1 MDFNL
6 SPEHLL
12 IRKMMAEFTE
22 NEVKPIAAEVDAKTM
37 YPREN
42 IEKLFDLGVMGMCVP
57 KEYGGCGAD
66 PLASAICIEELSK
79 QCAST
84 GDIVA
89 THNGLCCDPIITHGT
104 EAQKAKYL
112 PMLTKGHKVGA
123 FCLTESDA
131 GSDAAKGQTEAKLE
145 GDHYVMNG
153 SKIFITNGYVADVF
167 VVFAMTDKSKG
178 TKGISAFIVE
188 SSFPGFSVGKHEEKM
203 GLHGSPT
210 AEIVFT
216 DMIVPKENMLGR
228 EGKGFNIAM
237 QTLDG
242 GRIGIA
248 AQALGIAEG
257 AIDETVA
264 YVKERKQ
271 FGRSIAQFQNT
282 QFELAEMKARVDAAK
297 YLVYKAGLKK
307 QQAMNGAKVRYSVE
321 AAEAKLI
328 ASRTASDVTRRCLQ
342 LFGGY
347 GYTRDYPIE
356 RMMRDAKITE
366 IYEGTSEVQMMVIS
380 GALLK

>member
-6 SPEHLL
+6 SREHQLV
-12 IRKMMAEFTE
+12 RKMMAEFTE
-22 NEVKPIAAEVDAKTM
+22 NEVKPIAAETDKTSQ

-57 KEYGGCGAD
+57 KEYGGAGAD

-131 GSDAAKGQTEAKLE
+131 GSDAAKGQTEAKLD
-145 GDHYVMNG
+145 GDHYVLNG

-178 TKGISAFIVE
+178 TRGISAFIVE

-216 DMIVPKENMLGR
+216 DCIVPKENLLGQ
-228 EGKGFNIAM
+228 EGKGFKIAM

-248 AQALGIAEG
+248 AQALGLGEG
-257 AIDETVA
+257 AIDEA
-264 YVKERKQ
+264 VKYTQERVQ
-271 FGRSIAQFQNT
+271 FKKRLSQFQNT
-282 QFELAEMKARVDAAK
+282 QFQLADMHTRMQAAQYLVYAAAMKKEKHEPYSVDAA
-297 YLVYKAGLKK
+297 
-307 QQAMNGAKVRYSVE
+307 MAKLF
-321 AAEAKLI
+321 AAE
-328 ASRTASDVTRRCLQ
+328 SASDVTRRAVQ

-347 GYTRDYPIE
+347 GYTREYPVE

-366 IYEGTSEVQMMVIS
+366 IYEGTSEVQRMVIS
-380 GALLK
+380 RALGVK

>member
-6 SPEHLL
+6 SREHQLV
-12 IRKMMAEFTE
+12 RKMMAEFTE
-22 NEVKPIAAEVDAKTM
+22 NEVKPIAAETDKTSQ

-42 IEKLFDLGVMGMCVP
+42 IEKLFDLGVMGMCIP
-57 KEYGGCGAD
+57 KEYGGQGAD

-89 THNGLCCDPIITHGT
+89 THNGLCCDPILTHGT
-104 EAQKAKYL
+104 EEQKAKYL
-112 PMLTKGHKVGA
+112 PMLSTGHKVGA
-123 FCLTESDA
+123 FALTEPNA
-131 GSDAAKGQTEAKLE
+131 GSDASKGQTEAKLE

-216 DMIVPKENMLGR
+216 DCIVPKENLLGQ
-228 EGKGFNIAM
+228 EGKGFKIAM

-248 AQALGIAEG
+248 AQALGLGEG
-257 AIDETVA
+257 AVNEA
-264 YVKERKQ
+264 VKYTQERVQ
-271 FGRSIAQFQNT
+271 FGKRLSQFQNT
-282 QFELAEMKARVDAAK
+282 QFQLADMHTRMQAAQ
-297 YLVYKAGLKK
+297 YLVYAAAMKK
-307 QQAMNGAKVRYSVE
+307 QNHEDYSMDASMAKLF
-321 AAEAKLI
+321 AAEA
-328 ASRTASDVTRRCLQ
+328 ASDVTRRAVQ

-347 GYTRDYPIE
+347 GYTREYPVE

-366 IYEGTSEVQMMVIS
+366 IYEGTSEVQRMVIAS
-380 GALLK
+380 HLGVK